1 MEKHVP
7 VLIVGGSFGGVSAAL
22 SCAKSGVHCCLVAQ
36 GDWLGGQATAQGVPL
51 DEHPWIEHYG
61 CTRSYREFRNR
72 VRAYYRRNYRLTREA
87 LDDPTLNPGACW
99 VSALGYEPKAGLAV
113 LWEMLQPYVSAG
125 MIEILRGWSIC
136 SAETD
141 HDRVR
146 CVSFEKEAVSM
157 VVSAEYVLDATE
169 TGELLPLTGTEY
181 RVGAESVAQTGEPL
195 ALPEADP
202 MRQQPLTHLIAV
214 SYDPGNDHTIEKPDQ
229 YDEFRFSIQGIL
241 PSDAVDMLAQHR
253 MRTLFPPAGT
263 RKYIT
268 TIWNFR
274 RCLCAGNFH
283 GIPMDI
289 TMLMN
294 GNEFD
299 QPVLDVPEEKRIQR
313 LEQAKALSRSLVY
326 YLQHDMEPAF
336 PGICVRPDVFDTTDG
351 LAQEPYIRESR
362 RIEGVFTVLEQH
374 FRIDCHPDA
383 PLLYPD
389 SVGLGG
395 YRIDIHERR
404 QGSSQSITTSMH
416 GAHWTQQIPL
426 GALIPVRMEN
436 ILPACKNLAVT
447 HVTNGAFRLHPVE
460 WNIGEAAGSLAGF
473 CVRRQVSPRAVRADD
488 VLLTDF
494 QDQLRR
500 AGVELEWPSYSFA
513 RSYFS
518 HVEKLDGWYFG
529 EAWRRKESL

>member
-22 SCAKSGVHCCLVAQ
+22 ACAKSGVHCCLVAQ
-36 GDWLGGQATAQGVPL
+36 GEWLGGQATAQGVPL
-51 DEHPWIEHYG
+51 DEHPWIEQYG
-61 CTRSYREFRNR
+61 CTGSYRAFRNKI
-72 VRAYYRRNYRLTREA
+72 RAYYRRNYRLTREA

-99 VSALGYEPKAGLAV
+99 VSALGFEPKAGLAV
-113 LWEMLQPYVSAG
+113 LGEMLQPYVSAG
-125 MIEILRGWSIC
+125 LIEIWRGWRIC
-136 SAETD
+136 SAETQ
-141 HDRVR
+141 HDKVLS
-146 CVSFEKEAVSM
+146 VSFDKESIRM
-157 VVSAEYVLDATE
+157 VVSAEYILDATE

-202 MRQQPLTHLIAV
+202 LRQQPFTHLIAV
-214 SYDPGNDHTIEKPDQ
+214 SYQPGKDNTIEKPAQ
-229 YDEFRFSIQGIL
+229 YDSFRFSIQGVL
-241 PSDAVDMLAQHR
+241 PSDALNTIAQHR
-253 MRTLFPPAGT
+253 MRSLFPPDGIQA
-263 RKYIT
+263 YVT

-274 RCLCAGNFH
+274 RCLYAGNFH

-299 QPVLDVPEEKRIQR
+299 QPILDVPEQERTKR

-326 YLQHDMEPAF
+326 YLQHDMSPAF
-336 PGICVRPDVFDTTDG
+336 PGICIRQDVFDTPDG

-374 FRIDCHPDA
+374 FRIDQHPDH
-383 PLLYPD
+383 PLLYHD

-404 QGSSQSITTSMH
+404 RGSSQSITTSMH

-436 ILPACKNLAVT
+436 LIPACKNLAVT

-460 WNIGEAAGSLAGF
+460 WNIGEAAGYLAAYSLS
-473 CVRRQVSPRAVRADD
+473 RQVRPRAVQSTEA
-488 VLLTDF
+488 LLRDF
-494 QDQLRR
+494 QKQLIH
-500 AGVELEWPSYSFA
+500 AGVELEWPHYTFA

-518 HVEKLDGWYFG
+518 HVETLEDWYFG
-529 EAWRRKESL
+529 EAWRRKG